1 MVAEKLSREFQ
12 EKNML
17 QLLEQQSQTNFLNQ

>member
-1 MVAEKLSREFQ
+1 MVAEKLSRELQ